1 MLKSSMRAQATCQ
14 PGASTHASSLLAC
27 LIAHSSPSPHQLLP
41 LGNAILYEAVSTIM
55 GIETIGGLRVMAVN
69 ILGRF
74 LANRDNNI
82 RYVALNT
89 LAKVGR
95 VGVGGVQG
103 QPAYVFVLCL
113 PALQPSPAV
122 AECAAAAATHI

>member
-1 MLKSSMRAQATCQ
+1 LRYATLDAC
-14 PGASTHASSLLAC
+14 PGH
-27 LIAHSSPSPHQLLP
+27 
-41 LGNAILYEAVSTIM
+41 AILYEAVSTIM

-89 LAKVGR
+89 LAKVSVNGVFASSGR
-95 VGVGGVQG
+95 HTRH
-103 QPAYVFVLCL
+103 L
-113 PALQPSPAV
+113 
-122 AECAAAAATHI
+122 T

>member
-1 MLKSSMRAQATCQ
+1 VTAL
-14 PGASTHASSLLAC
+14 H
-27 LIAHSSPSPHQLLP
+27 LLP
-41 LGNAILYEAVSTIM
+41 CPAPAAPGNAILYEAVSTIM

-89 LAKVGR
+89 LAKVWSKGSR
-95 VGVGGVQG
+95 AQWG
-103 QPAYVFVLCL
+103 FCNHR
-113 PALQPSPAV
+113 
-122 AECAAAAATHI
+122 THHM